1 MYGLPY
7 IPNSPVRAGMDGRRD
22 FEVESRSVMC
32 AQRVKNVFLFS
43 GQGSQHFQM
52 GRELFERD
60 DCFRATIQH
69 SDQVARERCGES
81 VLAALFAENNRRDIP
96 FDRLL
101 YSHAAIFMVEHA
113 LASSLIDRGIRPDA
127 VVGAS
132 LGAFAAA
139 AIAGCLDPDVA
150 LSAVI
155 EQALALEGHCEP
167 GCMIAVVGE
176 PARYL
181 HPELLA
187 LCELG
192 ASHFAT
198 HKVLSLPQSNVGPV
212 ETYLRRQGVSFQR
225 LPIGFAFHSRWI
237 DAGEQPYKAFLQTLR
252 PRQGD
257 IPIACCASG
266 KLLHSMPGEHFWSVV
281 RDPILFQQTVGL
293 LESQGSCRYIDV
305 GPSGTMAT
313 FLKYGL
319 SADSTSQAYPL
330 MSPSGGDM
338 DRLTQLTALLQPAAP
353 GIKQAAKTVIP
364 RQQDNHASSERNVE
378 SRKMKAIIFPGQGS
392 QFKGMGK
399 DLFPLFPELVKNA
412 SDILGYSIE
421 ELCLTDSQGRLSQTQ
436 YTQPALFVVNALHYF
451 HQRDLHAAKEARW
464 QPDFLAGHSLGEY
477 NALLAAGV
485 FSFETG
491 LRLVKKRGELMGAAS
506 GGGMAAVLG
515 IPASEVR
522 AILDKHGLG
531 QVDVANFNTPTQT
544 VIAADKAALAVA
556 ADVFAQRN
564 LRYVMLNVSAAF
576 HSRHMQPAQAE
587 FAQFL
592 QQFTFDAPAIA
603 VIANATARP
612 YQRARIAETL
622 AGQIASPVQWVD
634 SVRYV
639 MGRGD
644 VEFQEIGASVLSKM
658 VQEIKAKETAI
669 VDDVSSDL
677 LLGDPGTDEAVRDDD
692 VSPSIS
698 GVGHREAS
706 VAQTVREIGRVTGHG
721 VPLRI
726 EATSLGSEVFRRR
739 FGLKYA
745 YMAGAMYRGVAS
757 AELVIKMAKAGLLSF
772 FGAGGLS
779 PSKIEANIVRIQ
791 GELSAGQPYGMN
803 LLANYEYPVHEEAVV
818 DLYLKYGIRN
828 VEAAAFMQMT
838 PALIKFRLRGLRTDV
853 HGDIVCDH
861 RIVAKVSRPEVAKA
875 FMSPP
880 PIAIVEKLLERQLI
894 TPLQAELSQKIP
906 VSHDIC
912 VEADSGGH
920 TDGGIAAVMLPPLLQ
935 LRDEMQQTYGYLE
948 PMCMGLAGGI
958 GGPEAAAAA
967 LLLGADFVA
976 TGSIN
981 QCTVE
986 AGMSPDGK
994 SMLQEMDIQDT
1005 EYAPAGDMFEI
1016 GAQVQ
1021 VMKKS
1026 VFFPARA
1033 NKLLSLYRHY
1043 DSLEDIPARTRKQL
1057 ESTFFKKTFEE
1068 IWHETANY
1076 FRSVNLEHEIAKAEA
1091 NAKHK
1096 MALVFR
1102 WYFAYCTRIAME
1114 GNGDDRVNYQI
1125 QTGPALGS
1133 FNRWVKGTEL
1143 EPWTKRHVDHIAIK
1157 IMDATAEH
1165 LTRSFAR
1172 FFSN

>member
-7 IPNSPVRAGMDGRRD
+7 TPNALVRPGLDGLGDAAGDSQSITRTGR
-22 FEVESRSVMC
+22 
-32 AQRVKNVFLFS
+32 AKIVFVFS

-60 DCFRATIQH
+60 DCFRAAMQH
-69 SDQVARERCGES
+69 ADRVMQEHCGES
-81 VLAALFAENNRRDIP
+81 VLTSLFAPGNTRDIP
-96 FDRLL
+96 FKRLL
-101 YSHAAIFMVEHA
+101 HSHAAIFMVEHA
-113 LASSLIDRGIRPDA
+113 LATSLIDRGIRPDI
-127 VVGAS
+127 VLGAS
-132 LGAFAAA
+132 LGTFAAA
-139 AIAGCLDPDVA
+139 AVAGCLDPDVA
-150 LSAVI
+150 LLAVI
-155 EQALALEGHCEP
+155 EQARILEDRCEP
-167 GCMIAVVGE
+167 GSMIAVVGE
-176 PARYL
+176 PTSYL
-181 HPELLA
+181 GDELLA
-187 LCELG
+187 LCEVG
-192 ASHFAT
+192 ANHFAT
-198 HKVLSLPQSNVGPV
+198 HAVLSLPQSNLAAV
-212 ETYLRRQGVSFQR
+212 ETYLRRQAVAFQI

-237 DAGEQPYKAFLQTLR
+237 DAGERPYRTFLQTLR
-252 PRQGD
+252 TRQAD

-266 KLLHSMPGEHFWSVV
+266 ELSEFFPAARFWSAI
-281 RDPILFQQTVGL
+281 REPIRFQQAVGL
-293 LESQGSCRYIDV
+293 IESQSSCRYVDV
-305 GPSGTMAT
+305 GPGGTMAT
-313 FLKYGL
+313 FLKHGL
-319 SADSTSQAYPL
+319 PAGSASRTYHV
-330 MSPSGGDM
+330 MSPFGGDM
-338 DRLTQLTALLQPAAP
+338 DRLTQLETLRTTP
-353 GIKQAAKTVIP
+353 P
-364 RQQDNHASSERNVE
+364 RQAEEPATRAYRDNPAVSERNVE

-399 DLFPLFPELVKNA
+399 DLFPLFPELVKSA
-412 SDILGYSIE
+412 SDILGYSVE
-421 ELCLTDSQGRLSQTQ
+421 ELCLTDAQGRLSQTQ
-436 YTQPALFVVNALHYF
+436 YTQPALFVVNAMHYF
-451 HQRDLHAAKEARW
+451 RQRDLHAGDNRW

-522 AILDKHGLG
+522 AMLDEHKLEHI
-531 QVDVANFNTPTQT
+531 DVANFNTPTQT
-544 VIAADKAALAVA
+544 VIAGERNALAAA
-556 ADVFAQRN
+556 ADLFAQRN
-564 LRYVMLNVSAAF
+564 LRCVMLNVSAAF
-576 HSRHMQPAQAE
+576 HSRHMRAAQAE

-592 QQFTFDAPAIA
+592 QSFTFAAPRMA

-612 YQRARIAETL
+612 YDPARIAETL
-622 AGQIASPVQWVD
+622 ATQIAAPVQWVD
-634 SVRYV
+634 SIRYV

-644 VEFQEIGASVLSKM
+644 IEFQEIGASVLSKM
-658 VQEIKAKETAI
+658 VQEIRAKETAI
-669 VDDVSSDL
+669 VEEAPSGVLPDEPDADEMAHDEVTSGSKTVPLQVSVAE
-677 LLGDPGTDEAVRDDD
+677 TVRD
-692 VSPSIS
+692 
-698 GVGHREAS
+698 
-706 VAQTVREIGRVTGHG
+706 IGRVASHD

-739 FGLKYA
+739 FGLRYA

-757 AELVIKMAKAGLLSF
+757 AELVIKMARAGLLSF

-779 PSKIEANIVRIQ
+779 LGKIEANIVRIQ
-791 GELSAGQPYGMN
+791 GELGVDQPYGMN
-803 LLANYEYPVHEEAVV
+803 LLANYEYPNQEEAVI
-818 DLYLKYGIRN
+818 DLYLKYGVRN
-828 VEAAAFMQMT
+828 IEAAAFMQMT
-838 PALIKFRLRGLRTDV
+838 PALIKFRVLGLHADA
-853 HGDIVCDH
+853 HGGVVCAH

-880 PIAIVEKLLERQLI
+880 PLSIVEKLLERGLI

-920 TDGGIAAVMLPPLLQ
+920 TDGGIAAVMLPPLLH
-935 LRDEMQQTYGYLE
+935 LRDEMQRTHAYLD
-948 PMCMGLAGGI
+948 PICMGLAGGI

-967 LLLGADFVA
+967 LLLGADFLA

-994 SMLQEMDIQDT
+994 SMLQDMDIQDT

-1043 DSLEDIPARTRKQL
+1043 DSLDDIPARTRAQL
-1057 ESTFFKKTFEE
+1057 EGTFFKKTFEE
-1068 IWHETANY
+1068 IWHETASY
-1076 FRSVNLEHEIAKAEA
+1076 FRSVNLEHEIVKAEA

-1114 GNGDDRVNYQI
+1114 GKGDDRVNYQI

>member
-1 MYGLPY
+1 MYGLPH
-7 IPNSPVRAGMDGRRD
+7 IPHSLTRPGFNGLRE
-22 FEVESRSVMC
+22 FEVESRSAIC
-32 AQRVKNVFLFS
+32 ARNVKNVFLFS

-52 GRELFERD
+52 GRELFELD
-60 DCFRATIQH
+60 DCFRAAIEH
-69 SDQVARERCGES
+69 SDRVVRKRCGES
-81 VLAALFAENNRRDIP
+81 VLAVLFAEKSTRDIP

-101 YSHAAIFMVEHA
+101 HSHAAIFMVEHA
-113 LASSLIDRGIRPDA
+113 LATSLIDRGIRPDI

-132 LGAFAAA
+132 LGTFAAA
-139 AIAGCLDPDVA
+139 AVAGCLDPDAA
-150 LSAVI
+150 LLAAV
-155 EQALALEGHCEP
+155 EQALALENHCEP

-176 PARYL
+176 PTRYL
-181 HPELLA
+181 TPELLA

-198 HKVLSLPQSNVGPV
+198 HTVLSLPQPNVAAV
-212 ETYLRRQGVSFQR
+212 EAHLRRQGMAFQR
-225 LPIGFAFHSRWI
+225 LPIDFAFHSRWI
-237 DAGEQPYKAFLQTLR
+237 DAGRQPYQTFLQTLR

-281 RDPILFQQTVGL
+281 RDPILFQQTIGL
-293 LESQGSCRYIDV
+293 IESSGSCRYIDV

-319 SADSTSQAYPL
+319 SADSPSQTYQL
-330 MSPSGGDM
+330 MSPLGGDM
-338 DRLTQLTALLQPAAP
+338 DRLLELTTLHRTTTP
-353 GIKQAAKTVIP
+353 GIKQTETPVAP
-364 RQQDNHASSERNVE
+364 GQQGNHASSERNVE
-378 SRKMKAIIFPGQGS
+378 SRTMKAIIFPGQGS

-399 DLFPLFPELVKNA
+399 DLFPLFPELVKEA
-412 SDILGYSIE
+412 SDILGYSLE
-421 ELCLTDSQGRLSQTQ
+421 ELCLADSQGRLSQTQ
-436 YTQPALFVVNALHYF
+436 YTQPALFAVNALHYL
-451 HQRDLHAAKEARW
+451 HQRDLHTATETRW

-491 LRLVKKRGELMGAAS
+491 LRLVKKRGELMGAAT

-515 IPASEVR
+515 ISASEIK
-522 AILDKHGLG
+522 AILDEHKLG
-531 QVDVANFNTPTQT
+531 QIDVANFNTPTQT
-544 VIAADKAALAVA
+544 VIAGEKDVLAVA
-556 ADVFAQRN
+556 ADLFAQRN
-564 LRYVMLNVSAAF
+564 LRCVMLNVSAAF
-576 HSRHMQPAQAE
+576 HSRHMQSAQRE

-592 QQFTFDAPAIA
+592 KQFTFAAPAIT

-612 YQRARIAETL
+612 YDRARIAETL
-622 AGQIASPVQWVD
+622 ASQIAAPVQWVD
-634 SVRYV
+634 SIRYV
-639 MGRGD
+639 MGRGE

-658 VQEIKAKETAI
+658 VLEIKAKETAI
-669 VDDVSSDL
+669 VDDAPVDGRWSDSE
-677 LLGDPGTDEAVRDDD
+677 TDEAISDE
-692 VSPSIS
+692 SIPVTN
-698 GVGHREAS
+698 VGQREAS
-706 VAQTVREIGRVTGHG
+706 VAEAVRDIGRVTGHG

-779 PSKIEANIVRIQ
+779 PSKIETNIVRIQ

-803 LLANYEYPVHEEAVV
+803 LLANYEYPAHEEAVV

-828 VEAAAFMQMT
+828 IEAAAFMQMT
-838 PALIKFRLRGLRTDV
+838 PALIKFRLQGLRTDA
-853 HGDIVCDH
+853 HGDVVCDH

-920 TDGGIAAVMLPPLLQ
+920 TDGGIAAVMLPPMLQ
-935 LRDEMQQTYGYLE
+935 LRDDMQRTHAYLE
-948 PMCMGLAGGI
+948 PICMGLAGGI

-986 AGMSPDGK
+986 AGMSADGK

-1043 DSLEDIPARTRKQL
+1043 DSLDDIPARTRKQL

-1076 FRSVNLEHEIAKAEA
+1076 FRSVSLEHEVAKAEA

-1114 GNGDDRVNYQI
+1114 GKGDDRVNYQI

-1143 EPWTKRHVDHIAIK
+1143 EPWTQRHVDHIAVK
-1157 IMDATAEH
+1157 IMEATAEH

>member
-7 IPNSPVRAGMDGRRD
+7 TPNALVRPGLDGLGDVAGESQSITHADGAKIL
-22 FEVESRSVMC
+22 FV
-32 AQRVKNVFLFS
+32 FS
-43 GQGSQHFQM
+43 GQGSQYFQM

-60 DCFRATIQH
+60 DCFRAAMQH
-69 SDQVARERCGES
+69 ADRVMQKRCGES
-81 VLAALFAENNRRDIP
+81 VLTTLFAPGNTRDIP
-96 FDRLL
+96 FNRLL
-101 YSHAAIFMVEHA
+101 HSHAAIFMVEHA
-113 LASSLIDRGIRPDA
+113 LATSLIDRGIRPDI
-127 VVGAS
+127 VLGAS
-132 LGAFAAA
+132 LGTFAAA
-139 AIAGCLDPDVA
+139 AVAGCIDPDVA
-150 LSAVI
+150 LLAVL
-155 EQALALEGHCEP
+155 EQVLILENHCEP
-167 GCMIAVVGE
+167 GCMIAVIGE
-176 PARYL
+176 PASYL
-181 HPELLA
+181 DAELLA

-198 HKVLSLPQSNVGPV
+198 HTVLSLPQSNLAAV
-212 ETYLRRQGVSFQR
+212 EARLRRQAVAFQT

-237 DAGEQPYKAFLQTLR
+237 DAGERPYLAFLQTLR
-252 PRQGD
+252 PRQAD

-266 KLLHSMPGEHFWSVV
+266 ELSDFLPGARFWSAI
-281 RDPILFQQTVGL
+281 REPIRFQQVVGL
-293 LESQGSCRYIDV
+293 LESQGSYHYVDV
-305 GPSGTMAT
+305 GPGGTMAT

-319 SADSTSQAYPL
+319 PPGSMSRTYHV
-330 MSPSGGDM
+330 MSPFGSDM
-338 DRLTQLTALLQPAAP
+338 DRLMQLMELRTPSSQQAEEPVMPEHRDNPAVS
-353 GIKQAAKTVIP
+353 K
-364 RQQDNHASSERNVE
+364 RNVE

-399 DLFPLFPELVKNA
+399 DLFPLFPELVRNA
-412 SDILGYSIE
+412 ADILGYSIE
-421 ELCLTDSQGRLSQTQ
+421 ELCLTDAQGHLSQTQ

-451 HQRDLHAAKEARW
+451 RQRDLHAGDSRW

-522 AILDKHGLG
+522 AMLHEHKLEHI
-531 QVDVANFNTPTQT
+531 DVANFNTPTQT
-544 VIAADKAALAVA
+544 VIAGERDALAA
-556 ADVFAQRN
+556 ASDLFVQRN
-564 LRYVMLNVSAAF
+564 LRCVTLNVSAAF
-576 HSRHMQPAQAE
+576 HSRHMRAAQAE

-592 QQFTFDAPAIA
+592 QQFTFAAPAMV

-612 YQRARIAETL
+612 YDPNRIAETL
-622 AGQIASPVQWVD
+622 AQQIAAPVQWVD
-634 SVRYV
+634 SIRYV

-644 VEFQEIGASVLSKM
+644 IEFQEIGASVLSKM
-658 VQEIKAKETAI
+658 VQEIRAKETAI
-669 VDDVSSDL
+669 VDAAPVGLLPDEPDV
-677 LLGDPGTDEAVRDDD
+677 DEMTHDVVASGSKTVPLQVSIAETVRD
-692 VSPSIS
+692 
-698 GVGHREAS
+698 
-706 VAQTVREIGRVTGHG
+706 IGRVASHD

-739 FGLKYA
+739 FGLRYA

-757 AELVIKMAKAGLLSF
+757 AELVIKMARAGLLSF

-779 PSKIEANIVRIQ
+779 LGKIEANIVRIQ
-791 GELSAGQPYGMN
+791 GELGTDQPYGMN
-803 LLANYEYPVHEEAVV
+803 LLANYEYPAQEEAVI

-828 VEAAAFMQMT
+828 IEAAAFMQMT
-838 PALIKFRLRGLRTDV
+838 PALVKFRVLGLHADA
-853 HGDIVCDH
+853 HGGVVCAH

-875 FMSPP
+875 FMCPP
-880 PIAIVEKLLERQLI
+880 PLAIVEKLLERGLI
-894 TPLQAELSQKIP
+894 TPLQAELSQKVP

-920 TDGGIAAVMLPPLLQ
+920 TDGGIAAVMLPPLLH
-935 LRDEMQQTYGYLE
+935 LRDEMQRTHAYLD
-948 PMCMGLAGGI
+948 PICMGLAGGI

-967 LLLGADFVA
+967 LLLGADFLA

-1043 DSLEDIPARTRKQL
+1043 DSLDDIPARTRAQL
-1057 ESTFFKKTFEE
+1057 EGTFFKKTFEE
-1068 IWHETANY
+1068 IWNETAHY
-1076 FRSVNLEHEIAKAEA
+1076 FRSVNLEHEVVKAEA

-1114 GNGDDRVNYQI
+1114 GKGDDRVNYQI

-1143 EPWTKRHVDHIAIK
+1143 EPWTRRHVDHIAIK

>member
-1 MYGLPY
+1 
-7 IPNSPVRAGMDGRRD
+7 
-22 FEVESRSVMC
+22 
-32 AQRVKNVFLFS
+32 
-43 GQGSQHFQM
+43 M

-60 DCFRATIQH
+60 ECFRATIERL
-69 SDQVARERCGES
+69 DRVARDRCGQS
-81 VLAALFAENNRRDIP
+81 VLAQLFAQGSGVHTP
-96 FDRLL
+96 LDRLL

-113 LASSLIDRGIRPDA
+113 LATTLIDRGVRPDV

-132 LGAFAAA
+132 LGTFAAA
-139 AIAGCLDPDVA
+139 AVAGCLDPEVA
-150 LSAVI
+150 MLAVV
-155 EQALALEGHCEP
+155 EQALILEDHCEP

-176 PARYL
+176 PSRYFT
-181 HPELLA
+181 PELLA
-187 LCELG
+187 LCERG
-192 ASHFAT
+192 AHHFAT
-198 HKVLSLPQSNVGPV
+198 HTVLSLPQPNVAAV
-212 ETYLRRQGVSFQR
+212 EAYLRRHGLPCQR

-252 PRQGD
+252 PRQSA
-257 IPIACCASG
+257 IPIACCASV
-266 KLLHSMPGEHFWSVV
+266 KLLRSMPAGHLWSVV

-293 LESQGSCRYIDV
+293 LEAQGSCRYIDV

-319 SADSTSQAYPL
+319 AANSNAEIYPL
-330 MSPSGGDM
+330 MSPQGGDM
-338 DRLTQLTALLQPAAP
+338 DRLTRLTALSRKATP
-353 GIKQAAKTVIP
+353 GIKRTEDSVTP
-364 RQQDNHASSERNVE
+364 DNHAGSKRNAE

-392 QFKGMGK
+392 QFRGMGK
-399 DLFPLFPELVKNA
+399 DLFPLFPQLVRDA
-412 SDILGYSIE
+412 SDILGYSLE
-421 ELCLTDSQGRLSQTQ
+421 ELCLTDGHGRLSLTQ
-436 YTQPALFVVNALHYF
+436 YTQPALFVVNALHYL
-451 HQRDLHAAKEARW
+451 HQRDLHAATETHW

-491 LRLVKKRGELMGAAS
+491 LRLVQKRGELMGAAS

-515 IPASEVR
+515 IPASTVR
-522 AILDKHGLG
+522 AILDEHQLER
-531 QVDVANFNTPTQT
+531 VDVANFNTPTQT
-544 VIAADKAALAVA
+544 VIAGEKTALAA
-556 ADVFAQRN
+556 AAEIFTQKNFRC
-564 LRYVMLNVSAAF
+564 VMLNVSAAF
-576 HSRHMQPAQAE
+576 HSRHMQSAQAE

-592 QQFTFDAPAIA
+592 RQFTFEAPAIT

-612 YQRARIAETL
+612 YEHSRVAQTL
-622 AGQIASPVQWVD
+622 ATQIAAPVQWVD
-634 SVRYV
+634 SIRYV
-639 MGRGD
+639 MGRGE
-644 VEFQEIGASVLSKM
+644 VEFQEIGANVLSKM

-669 VDDVSSDL
+669 VEDAPAGSRLNDLDVDEPVSDEYQPAPVSNAVQPE
-677 LLGDPGTDEAVRDDD
+677 PG
-692 VSPSIS
+692 
-698 GVGHREAS
+698 
-706 VAQTVREIGRVTGHG
+706 VAETVRELGRLTSHG

-726 EATSLGSEVFRRR
+726 EATTLGSEVFRRR

-757 AELVIKMAKAGLLSF
+757 AELVIKMAQAGLLSF

-779 PSKIEANIVRIQ
+779 PGKIETSIVRIQ
-791 GELSAGQPYGMN
+791 AELSAGQPYGMN
-803 LLANYEYPVHEEAVV
+803 LLANYEYPAQEEAVV
-818 DLYLKYGIRN
+818 DLYLKYGIGN
-828 VEAAAFMQMT
+828 IEAAAFMQMT
-838 PALIKFRLRGLRTDV
+838 PALIKFRLRGLRVDAQ
-853 HGDIVCDH
+853 GDIVCDH
-861 RIVAKVSRPEVAKA
+861 RIVAKVSRPEVAQA

-894 TPLQAELSQKIP
+894 SPQQAEWSQKIP

-935 LRDEMQQTYGYLE
+935 LRDEMQRTHGYLE
-948 PMCMGLAGGI
+948 PICMGLAGGI

-1043 DSLEDIPARTRKQL
+1043 DSLDDIPARARKQL

-1076 FRSVNLEHEIAKAEA
+1076 FRSVNLEHEVAKAEA
-1091 NAKHK
+1091 NGKHK

-1114 GNGDDRVNYQI
+1114 GKGDDRVNYQI

-1143 EPWTKRHVDHIAIK
+1143 EPWTKRHVDRIAIK

-1172 FFSN
+1172 FFSS